1 MAVGTLTGMSV
12 NSSKRRL
19 ITVIVAVAIVV
30 AFVLLG
36 NMVRVPYV
44 ALSPGLTVNTLGEVD
59 GKQVVQVDG
68 AVDPN
73 PAGHLNLTTV
83 SVTDG
88 LSLFDALGLW
98 LTGRGQLQP
107 RELYFPR
114 GTTAEQM
121 REENKQQM
129 MGSEQDATG
138 AALTYLQRPTVP
150 GVGGI
155 ANNSPAKG
163 KLELGDILLAVD
175 GQSLGT
181 VDAFVNAVRSR
192 KPGDT
197 VALTIKRKDVEQVV
211 DVTLAARPD
220 EADQGYLG
228 VTASVFNADPN
239 VKIIY
244 NVGDIGGPS
253 AGLMLSLA
261 VVDRL
266 TPGDLAD
273 GKFIAGT
280 GTITPDGKVGRIGG
294 ITHKLEGARADG
306 ATVFLVP
313 ADNCAEALTDVPDG
327 LELIKVENLGG
338 AVAALTAVQNGTA
351 RPHCG

>member
-1 MAVGTLTGMSV
+1 MSV

-19 ITVIVAVAIVV
+19 ITVIVAVVMVV

-36 NMVRVPYV
+36 NLVRVPYV
-44 ALSPGLTVNTLGEVD
+44 ALSPGVTVNTLGDVD

-73 PAGHLNLTTV
+73 PTGNLNLTTV

-98 LTGRGQLQP
+98 ITGRGQLQP

-114 GTTAEQM
+114 GSTPEQM

-129 MGSEQDATG
+129 VGSEQNATG
-138 AALTYLQRPTVP
+138 AALTYLKRPTLP

-155 ANNSPAKG
+155 AANSPAKG

-175 GQSLGT
+175 GRPLST
-181 VDAFVNAVRSR
+181 VDAFVEEIRSR
-192 KPGDT
+192 KPGET
-197 VALTIKRKDVEQVV
+197 VALAVKRKDAEQVV

-220 EADQGYLG
+220 DAGQGYLG
-228 VTASVFNADPN
+228 VTATVFNADPN

-266 TPGDLAD
+266 TPGNLAK
-273 GKFIAGT
+273 GEFIAGT
-280 GTITPDGKVGRIGG
+280 GTITPDGTVGRIGG
-294 ITHKLEGARADG
+294 ITHKLEGARDDG
-306 ATVFLVP
+306 ATIFLVP
-313 ADNCAEALTDVPDG
+313 AENCAEALTDVPDG
-327 LELIKVENLGG
+327 LELIKVETLGG
-338 AVAALTAVQNGTA
+338 AVDALTAVRDGTD

>member
-1 MAVGTLTGMSV
+1 MSV

-19 ITVIVAVAIVV
+19 ITVIVAVVMVV
-30 AFVLLG
+30 AFALLG
-36 NMVRVPYV
+36 NLVRVPYV
-44 ALSPGLTVNTLGEVD
+44 ALSPGLTVNTLGDVD

-73 PAGHLNLTTV
+73 PTGNLNLTTV

-98 LTGRGQLQP
+98 ITGRGQLQP

-114 GTTAEQM
+114 GSTPEQM

-129 MGSEQDATG
+129 VGSEQNATG
-138 AALTYLQRPTVP
+138 AALTYLKRPTLP

-155 ANNSPAKG
+155 AANSPAKG

-175 GQSLGT
+175 GRPLST
-181 VDAFVNAVRSR
+181 VDAFVEEIRSR
-192 KPGDT
+192 KPGET
-197 VALTIKRKDVEQVV
+197 VALAVKRKDAEQVV

-220 EADQGYLG
+220 DAGQGYLG
-228 VTASVFNADPN
+228 VTATVFNADPN

-266 TPGDLAD
+266 TPGNLAN
-273 GKFIAGT
+273 GEFIAGT
-280 GTITPDGKVGRIGG
+280 GTITPDGTVGRIGG
-294 ITHKLEGARADG
+294 ITHKLEGARDDG
-306 ATVFLVP
+306 ATIFLVP
-313 ADNCAEALTDVPDG
+313 AENCAEALTDVPDG
-327 LELIKVENLGG
+327 LELIKVETLGG
-338 AVAALTAVQNGTA
+338 AVDALTAVRDGTD

>member
-1 MAVGTLTGMSV
+1 MSV

-19 ITVIVAVAIVV
+19 ITVIVAVVMVV

-36 NMVRVPYV
+36 NLVRVPYV
-44 ALSPGLTVNTLGEVD
+44 ALSPGVTVNTLGDVD

-73 PAGHLNLTTV
+73 PTGNLNLTTV

-98 LTGRGQLQP
+98 ITGRGQLQP

-114 GTTAEQM
+114 GSTPEQM

-129 MGSEQDATG
+129 VGSEQNATG
-138 AALTYLQRPTVP
+138 AALTYLKRPTLP

-155 ANNSPAKG
+155 AANSPAKG

-175 GQSLGT
+175 GRPLST
-181 VDAFVNAVRSR
+181 VDAFVEEIRSR
-192 KPGDT
+192 KPGET
-197 VALTIKRKDVEQVV
+197 VALAVKRKDAEQVV

-220 EADQGYLG
+220 DAGQGYLG
-228 VTASVFNADPN
+228 VTATVFNADPN

-266 TPGDLAD
+266 TPGNLAN
-273 GKFIAGT
+273 GEFIAGT
-280 GTITPDGKVGRIGG
+280 GTITPDGTVGRIGG
-294 ITHKLEGARADG
+294 ITHKLEGARDDG
-306 ATVFLVP
+306 ATIFLVP
-313 ADNCAEALTDVPDG
+313 AENCAEALTDVPDG
-327 LELIKVENLGG
+327 LELIKVETLGG
-338 AVAALTAVQNGTA
+338 AVDALTAVRDGTD

>member
-1 MAVGTLTGMSV
+1 MV
-12 NSSKRRL
+12 
-19 ITVIVAVAIVV
+19 IVV

-44 ALSPGLTVNTLGEVD
+44 ALSPGMTVNTLGDVD

-73 PAGHLNLTTV
+73 PTGHLNLTTV

-98 LTGRGQLQP
+98 ITGRGQLQP

-114 GTTAEQM
+114 GTTPEQM
-121 REENKQQM
+121 REETKQQM
-129 MGSEQDATG
+129 VGSEQNATG

-155 ANNSPAKG
+155 AANSPAKDT
-163 KLELGDILLAVD
+163 LELGDILLAVD
-175 GQSLGT
+175 GRPLAT
-181 VDAFVNAVRSR
+181 VNAFVEEIRSR

-197 VALTIKRKDVEQVV
+197 VALTIKRGDAEQTV

-220 EADQGYLG
+220 DANQGYLG
-228 VTASVFNADPN
+228 VTATVFNADPN

-266 TPGDLAD
+266 TPGNLAN
-273 GKFIAGT
+273 GEFIAGT
-280 GTITPDGKVGRIGG
+280 GTITPDGTVGRIGG
-294 ITHKLEGARADG
+294 ITHKLAGARGDG
-306 ATVFLVP
+306 ATIFLVP
-313 ADNCAEALTDVPDG
+313 AENCAEALTDVPDG
-327 LELIKVENLGG
+327 LELIKVETIGG
-338 AVAALTAVQNGTA
+338 AVDALAAVRNGTD
-351 RPHCG
+351 RPHCS